1 METSRPRSRA
11 NIEEAQVPSPNGEG
25 LVPLP
30 RVWTRPVVRDVRPQ
44 VDCGRRPAK
53 TTVGEHLA
61 VEADAFIDGHES
73 LWCEL
78 RYRHELSAS
87 WTTHPMEKS
96 FDDRWHGRLP
106 ITERGLYRFS
116 VRARVD
122 EFATWRD
129 DLAARAAAN
138 QDLSVELRTGA
149 DLIEAAAM
157 RARANERRML
167 VELAGALLDAPRSL
181 ENDIPPEIATWA
193 LGEPPSDTCSL
204 ADVLFSDRLGH
215 LLGTLADPAKG
226 ASSDTRTVV
235 AEPAKA
241 RFSAWYELFP
251 RSASPDPT
259 RHGTLA
265 DVRQRLD
272 YVERM
277 GFDVLYL
284 PPVHPIGVTGRK
296 GRDAAPSA
304 SAGDPGSPWAIGG
317 SAGGHTAL
325 LPDLGTMDDFR
336 ALVTDAAARGIDV
349 AIDLAF
355 QASPD
360 HPWVREHPEW
370 FRHRPDG
377 SIRYAE
383 NPPKRYE
390 DIYPFDFECMDWPG
404 LWLALRDVVLF
415 WVRQGVTIFRVDN
428 PHTKPFAFW
437 EWFLAS
443 VRAEAP
449 DAIFLS
455 EAFTRP
461 RLMEHLARIGFT
473 QSYTYF
479 TWRTSKWE
487 LETYLTGLARS
498 ETAAYLRPN
507 LWPNTPDILTQEL
520 QSGGCP
526 AFLARL
532 VLAATLSASYGI
544 YGPAFE
550 LQEHLPRERGS
561 EEYLRSEKYEIRWW
575 DLESPTSLSPFI
587 ALVNRIRREHTALQF
602 NESLRF
608 HAVDNDQLIAFSKT
622 RPTPDGS
629 DVVVV
634 VVNLDPD
641 HPQSGWVTLDLEL
654 LGISVDAPYVAHDLL
669 SDARYV
675 WKGSSNFVRLTPFD
689 VPCHILSLTQRS
701 AQATPVAVP

>member
-1 METSRPRSRA
+1 MPG
-11 NIEEAQVPSPNGEG
+11 PKGEG

-30 RVWTRPVVRDVRPQ
+30 RAWSRPVVRAIRPE
-44 VDCGRRPAK
+44 VDGGRRPAK
-53 TTVGEHLA
+53 TTVGELLA

-78 RYRHELSAS
+78 RYRHELGTS
-87 WTTHPMEKS
+87 WTTIPMQKF
-96 FDDRWHGRLP
+96 FDDRWHGVLP
-106 ITERGLYRFS
+106 ITDHGMYRFS

-122 EFATWRD
+122 GFATWRD
-129 DLAARAAAN
+129 DLAARAGAG
-138 QDLSVELRTGA
+138 QDLSVEFQTGA
-149 DLIEAAAM
+149 DLIDAAAM
-157 RARANERRML
+157 RKRVQRAADARRTGWRVARRPRGL
-167 VELAGALLDAPRSL
+167 ESDVASGVGHVGARGITARGDR
-181 ENDIPPEIATWA
+181 
-193 LGEPPSDTCSL
+193 SL

-226 ASSDTRTVV
+226 AISDTRTVM
-235 AEPAKA
+235 AESAKA

-259 RHGTLA
+259 RHGTLT

-284 PPVHPIGVTGRK
+284 PPVHPIGVTARK
-296 GRDAAPSA
+296 GRNATTSP

-317 SAGGHTAL
+317 PAGGHTAL
-325 LPDLGTMDDFR
+325 HPELGTMEDFH
-336 ALVTDAAARGIDV
+336 ALVADAAARGIDV

-390 DIYPFDFECMDWPG
+390 DIDPFDFECPDWVG

-415 WVRQGVTIFRVDN
+415 WVRQGVTVFRVDN

-437 EWFLAS
+437 EWLLAS
-443 VRAEAP
+443 VRADAP

-461 RLMEHLARIGFT
+461 RVMEHLARIGFT

-487 LETYLTGLARS
+487 LETYLTELTHS
-498 ETAAYLRPN
+498 ETADYLRPN
-507 LWPNTPDILTQEL
+507 LWPNTPDILSEEL
-520 QSGGCP
+520 QSGGRP
-526 AFLARL
+526 AFLSRV
-532 VLAATLSASYGI
+532 VLAATLGASYGI
-544 YGPAFE
+544 YGPVFE
-550 LQEHLPRERGS
+550 LLEHIPRERGS
-561 EEYLRSEKYEIRWW
+561 EEYLHSEKYEIRWW
-575 DLESPTSLSPFI
+575 DLDSPASLSPFI
-587 ALVNRIRREHTALQF
+587 ALVNQIRREHVALQF
-602 NESLRF
+602 NDSLRF
-608 HAVDNDQLIAFSKT
+608 HRVDNEQLIAYSKT
-622 RPTPDGS
+622 RPTPDGL

-634 VVNLDPD
+634 VVNLDP
-641 HPQSGWVTLDLEL
+641 HYPQSGWVTLDLGS
-654 LGISVDAPYVAHDLL
+654 LGLSVDAPYVAHDLL
-669 SDARYV
+669 SDARFV
-675 WKGSSNFVRLTPFD
+675 WAGSSNFVKLNPSG

-701 AQATPVAVP
+701 ARPESEPAS